1 MHDANKVTKEIAE
14 DALAAVAVH
23 PMHAEA
29 TSWEHCVS
37 DVFSQPKNFI
47 DRARM
52 PDGQRSSSRE
62 DVADVSDVLIVAYW
76 TSDKKPEPLAGFG
89 KLYTFL
95 LHPKTFAVL
104 VAEVGAWRS

>member
-1 MHDANKVTKEIAE
+1 MKDTSKVSEEIARG
-14 DALAAVAVH
+14 ALAAVAVH

-47 DRARM
+47 DRARIS
-52 PDGQRSSSRE
+52 DEQRSSLRKNL
-62 DVADVSDVLIVAYW
+62 ADVSSVLMVAYW

-89 KLYTFL
+89 KLYSFL
-95 LHPKTFAVL
+95 LHPKTFTVL
-104 VAEVGAWRS
+104 GADVGTWRS